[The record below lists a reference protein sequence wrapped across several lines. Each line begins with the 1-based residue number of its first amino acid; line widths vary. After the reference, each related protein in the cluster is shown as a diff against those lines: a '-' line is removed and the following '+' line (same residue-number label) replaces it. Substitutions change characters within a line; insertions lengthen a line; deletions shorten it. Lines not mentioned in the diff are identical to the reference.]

1 MTPHAIN
8 HLAGYIALAAVVPA
22 LATTIIYGAGSPW
35 WRSWLGRV
43 VFATCLPIVIV
54 FGVVLTRR
62 FFGNYTGYEWVALIS
77 YSTLFLAFTAM
88 AVIVTL
94 ERRAPARARRQERL
108 DTMSNTTITTETVP
122 EIWFKAKR
130 AVRTIVQALV
140 VIVPIANLI
149 AAAIAAYLSEQVNL
163 TVPAWVF
170 VALNGIVVATAL
182 LMGLVA
188 RVMAVP
194 GVNTWLVKFG
204 RGSVPAQRRTTN
216 S

>member
-1 MTPHAIN
+1 
-8 HLAGYIALAAVVPA
+8 
-22 LATTIIYGAGSPW
+22 
-35 WRSWLGRV
+35 
-43 VFATCLPIVIV
+43 
-54 FGVVLTRR
+54 
-62 FFGNYTGYEWVALIS
+62 
-77 YSTLFLAFTAM
+77 
-88 AVIVTL
+88 
-94 ERRAPARARRQERL
+94 
-108 DTMSNTTITTETVP
+108 MSNTTITTETVP

-188 RVMAVP
+188 RVMALP

-204 RGSVPAQRRTTN
+204 LGSVPAHAIESGQVR
-216 S
+216 